1 MNKQTTKAYSIL
13 RNNVIDFIIR
23 NNGSVHIDA
32 IANHTGMDNI
42 VNGLTEAILRSLIK
56 DKLVINR
63 VGTIKGDV
71 VKLTEVVGR
80 DKQKP
85 SKQWTEEDIL
95 MLSSMWVDDYP
106 INDIADKLERTVYAC
121 NTRLTLLREAN
132 RLIPLIK
139 KHKVIR
145 DMLKKVRN

>member
-1 MNKQTTKAYSIL
+1 
-13 RNNVIDFIIR
+13 
-23 NNGSVHIDA
+23 
-32 IANHTGMDNI
+32 MDNI

-63 VGTIKGDV
+63 VGTIKGHV